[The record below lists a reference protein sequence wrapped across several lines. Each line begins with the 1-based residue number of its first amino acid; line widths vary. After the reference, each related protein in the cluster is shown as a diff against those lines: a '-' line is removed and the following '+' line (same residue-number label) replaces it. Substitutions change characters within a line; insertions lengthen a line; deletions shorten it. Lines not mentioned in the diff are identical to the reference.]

1 MAILIDSSLNA
12 CLALIYKW
20 TWNILIQGNI
30 LEDERAIEVLS
41 SSKVLSLEISE
52 KEKIASIT
60 ELEIDEVRNGYKPVS
75 LSWCRSDHVSVVICI
90 KLRIFKYRQVYL
102 LNYFTP
108 KNFLMCF
115 SSSFLLLFHF
125 HAALSK
131 KQPCMEL
138 NE

>member
-1 MAILIDSSLNA
+1 MTKVLRNCWFVYVEFLFF
-12 CLALIYKW
+12 
-20 TWNILIQGNI
+20 QGNI

-75 LSWCRSDHVSVVICI
+75 LSWCRSDHVSIVICI
-90 KLRIFKYRQVYL
+90 KLRTFKYRQVYL

-108 KNFLMCF
+108 EDVSNVFFFFF
-115 SSSFLLLFHF
+115 SSSFPFSCSCF
-125 HAALSK
+125 K
-131 KQPCMEL
+131 EIMRGIK
-138 NE
+138 